1 MATVDTRENDG
12 DFRAEIYL
20 KLWSWNDKSA
30 VWVLNTRIDKPHMD
44 KKITS
49 LEFSPGHAEDMP
61 LQLVTTGEDGFV
73 KVWRLREQ
81 MLKTGEREGEEA
93 VS

>member
-20 KLWSWNDKSA
+20 KLWFWDDKSS
-30 VWVLNTRIDKPHMD
+30 VWVLNSRIDKPHTD
-44 KKITS
+44 KKIVS

-61 LQLVTTGEDGFV
+61 LQLVTAGQDGIV
-73 KVWRLREQ
+73 KLWRLRGRK
-81 MLKTGEREGEEA
+81 LKTEVKEGEA
-93 VS
+93 IS